1 MTTLDK
7 GKKGHEKAMKSHFR
21 EIAEAVIVALV
32 LALLAFCGVQLLGTG
47 VAASGLHVQS
57 ESIGWALVYLGMFV
71 GNAGSLLSAW
81 YWYVRREKRGDWCA
95 TAETAPEHDA

>member
-1 MTTLDK
+1 MTPAGRPPRAEDDPVFQARRQATDR
-7 GKKGHEKAMKSHFR
+7 KAHAAR
-21 EIAEAVIVALV
+21 RRALV

-71 GNAGSLLSAW
+71 GNAGAW
-81 YWYVRREKRGDWCA
+81 LAVWYCYFRRANRGDW
-95 TAETAPEHDA
+95 